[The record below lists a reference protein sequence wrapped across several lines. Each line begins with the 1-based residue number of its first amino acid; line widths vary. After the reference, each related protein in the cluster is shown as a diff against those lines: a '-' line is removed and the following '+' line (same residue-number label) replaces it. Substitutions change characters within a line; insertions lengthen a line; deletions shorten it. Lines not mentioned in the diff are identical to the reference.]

1 MSSTAEQTTVEME
14 TVWKKAH
21 QRCFFHLSHPK
32 KRSLSGLTFSA
43 LVFDHILTSHTGDSI
58 WSRLVIN
65 SRSAIGATNE
75 LPQKL
80 YKLPKAG
87 TITVISKLPK
97 MFRSSSTAL
106 VTFLKWTVGEFKTN
120 TSMVLHVRELFR
132 LKWTKQRK
140 RGETF
145 FYTFCTISSLFPPLR
160 PLSAECAEY
169 AFHGQEA
176 VELARRENSEKRHKA
191 GEKGREREMFLLSL
205 KLQYRKMDLLPRKP
219 HRFLF
224 FFFLPWSSRNTEL
237 PLRPEYL
244 DRAAVTQSDVES
256 GGKKESGLCCK
267 VHQSLFLSCIL
278 PNWCSC
284 ETADGG
290 VGAEV
295 RLRLEILGFFKRF
308 PNLHPLK

>member
-1 MSSTAEQTTVEME
+1 
-14 TVWKKAH
+14 
-21 QRCFFHLSHPK
+21 
-32 KRSLSGLTFSA
+32 
-43 LVFDHILTSHTGDSI
+43 
-58 WSRLVIN
+58 
-65 SRSAIGATNE
+65 
-75 LPQKL
+75 
-80 YKLPKAG
+80 
-87 TITVISKLPK
+87 
-97 MFRSSSTAL
+97 
-106 VTFLKWTVGEFKTN
+106 
-120 TSMVLHVRELFR
+120 MVLHVRELFR

-176 VELARRENSEKRHKA
+176 VELARRENSKK
-191 GEKGREREMFLLSL
+191 KTQSWREREREKCSSFLSNCNIERWIYYPENLTDFS
-205 KLQYRKMDLLPRKP
+205 
-219 HRFLF
+219 F
-224 FFFLPWSSRNTEL
+224 FFFSSRSSRNTEL

-295 RLRLEILGFFKRF
+295 RLRVEILGFFKRF